1 MFQNIEGVV
10 NNGQPYGKTKIKKL
24 SIFANVFELRNIA
37 IYVISFMVSLIG
49 LGGELSPFSISIFAA
64 CFANSIPLLGVA
76 IVSVIGM

>member
-37 IYVISFMVSLIG
+37 IYVI
-49 LGGELSPFSISIFAA
+49 
-64 CFANSIPLLGVA
+64 LLLFFLFYLF
-76 IVSVIGM
+76 